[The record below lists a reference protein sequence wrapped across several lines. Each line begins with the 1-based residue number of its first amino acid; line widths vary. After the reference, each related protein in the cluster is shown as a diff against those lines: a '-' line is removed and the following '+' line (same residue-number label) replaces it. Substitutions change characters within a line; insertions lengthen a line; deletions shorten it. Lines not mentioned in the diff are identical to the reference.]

1 MPDTSPTPSA
11 SIALSRRNL
20 VAGALGGGAAL
31 ALASWPEAVAASAPF
46 VHGVASGDPLPD
58 AVLLWTRVTPSV
70 EAAPGSGIGSD
81 VTVTWQVARD
91 EAFGQ
96 VVRQG
101 TAVATAANDHTLHV
115 DATGLDPATSYFY
128 RFQALGATSRVGRT
142 RTAPAPGSTAPV
154 RFGVV
159 SCANYDWGYFQ
170 PYKFLATRSDLHA
183 VLHLGDYVYEYA
195 PGGVIAGYP
204 KNPRNA
210 DPLHEC
216 TTLEDYRVRHGCYK
230 LEQNL
235 QDLHAAH
242 PMIAVWDDHEIAN
255 DTWREGAENH
265 DPAAEGDWAT
275 RATAGR
281 RAFLDWLPIR
291 HTDPDDW
298 ARINRRL
305 AFGQQVDLWM
315 LDERRFRTQPPKSLL
330 LGYGALGGLLGGT
343 SGDPDGSMIGDDQ
356 EHWLVQGLSASTAR
370 WKVLGNQVPFFPQ
383 NIGPQLPQQIT
394 RLLGPALSD
403 KLEDPLL
410 QLYVEDWNGFL
421 DQRQRIVD
429 GMAGISDVVV
439 LTGDVHQSFAS
450 EIPVRPSNYLL
461 DRRSA
466 AVEYVTPGVASP
478 SLQTMINQVAPGIG
492 TLLDV
497 LLTANNTLSNPW
509 LKYAEGFKTGC
520 MIVDFS
526 TQRVQSDWF
535 LVDKGTDPGSP
546 VRWAASR
553 QTVAGSRRVTTA
565 AKALV

>member
-1 MPDTSPTPSA
+1 M
-11 SIALSRRNL
+11 
-20 VAGALGGGAAL
+20 AGALGGGAVL

-58 AVLLWTRVTPSV
+58 GVVLWTRVTPSV
-70 EAAPGSGIGSD
+70 EAAPGSGVGPD
-81 VTVTWQVARD
+81 VTVAWEVASD
-91 EAFGQ
+91 PGFGH

-101 TAVATAANDHTLHV
+101 TATASAARDHTLHV
-115 DATGLDPATSYFY
+115 DVGGLAPATAYWY
-128 RFQALGATSRVGRT
+128 RFTALGATSRTGRT

-170 PYKFLATRSDLHA
+170 PYAFLATRTDLHA
-183 VLHLGDYVYEYA
+183 ILHLGDYVYEYA

-204 KNPRNA
+204 ANPRNA

-216 TTLEDYRVRHGCYK
+216 TTLADYRVRHGCYK

-242 PMIAVWDDHEIAN
+242 PMVAVWDDHEIAN
-255 DTWREGAENH
+255 DTWRDGAENH

-281 RAFLDWLPIR
+281 RAFLEWLPIR

-298 ARINRRL
+298 QRINRRL
-305 AFGQQVDLWM
+305 AFGSQVDLWM
-315 LDERRFRTQPPKSLL
+315 LDERRFRTRPPRSML
-330 LGYGALGGLLGGT
+330 LGYVALGAA

-356 EHWLVQGLSASTAR
+356 EHWLVQGLAASTAR

-383 NIGPQLPQQIT
+383 VLLPQLPGQIT
-394 RLLGPALSD
+394 DLLGPRLSQQ
-403 KLEDPLL
+403 LEKPLL

-421 DQRQRIVD
+421 AQRQRIVD
-429 GMAGISDVVV
+429 GMAGIDDILI

-450 EIPVRPSNYLL
+450 EIPARPNRYLL
-461 DRRSA
+461 DRRSV

-478 SLQTMINQVAPGIG
+478 SLQAMVNQVAPGVG
-492 TLLDV
+492 NLLDV
-497 LLTANNTLSNPW
+497 VLNTNAALANPW
-509 LKYAEGFKTGC
+509 IRWSEGFRTGC
-520 MIVDFS
+520 LIVDFAGA
-526 TQRVQSDWF
+526 RVQADWY
-535 LVDKGTDPGSP
+535 LVDKGTDPHSP
-546 VRWAASR
+546 IRHVASR
-553 QTVAGSRRVTTA
+553 QTKAGTRRITA
-565 AKALV
+565 ATQPLG